1 MKVVVSRKAIF
12 KLAVTILSVLVTK
25 TGTKQK
31 PMSGDVLLKKKKKK
45 KERRKEG
52 KKETTRMKYKHAM
65 FAF

>member
-31 PMSGDVLLKKKKKK
+31 PMSGDVLLKKKTEERK
-45 KERRKEG
+45 KER
-52 KKETTRMKYKHAM
+52 KKRHE
-65 FAF
+65 